1 MQIISLIQGLWVALI
16 ILMFFAKLRTGI
28 CLYVAY
34 MILVPYMNINLGINL
49 QWNLVNVLLLVAFF
63 LSYEYGREERIP
75 LSFKPFVPFLFLFI
89 AQLLEMPFQN
99 EVPLDYEFN
108 FFRQQIMQYFILPF
122 VIWNYSFID
131 GKLHEQLKNTVI
143 ICICIASG
151 YGLYLTTTNG
161 VNPYQIAVMAANGE
175 VWNADYAAVGG
186 GRLFGRIS
194 SVFGHPMTYGLF
206 LGMAFIYIYAIKAS
220 LNKYKMIVILL
231 AIVTS
236 IFLCGIRSPIGA
248 FFVTI
253 LVFLLLSHR
262 IKLMCQV
269 GIVGGIAYLIINS
282 IPELSNYVGSI
293 FSDDKSNVSGSSFEM
308 RLNQMEGCFWEIR
321 NHLVFGKGF
330 GWTNYYMDTYGDHPI
345 MLAFESLIYVVLC
358 NSGIVGVVIWIIFL
372 LKLFRNTSRIVLNQ
386 DIVICA
392 LTLTTYYITY
402 SVITGE
408 YEYMKYFM
416 LFYTLMLL
424 EGTQKTNNINRK
436 NNL

>member
-1 MQIISLIQGLWVALI
+1 MAL
-16 ILMFFAKLRTGI
+16 
-28 CLYVAY
+28 
-34 MILVPYMNINLGINL
+34 
-49 QWNLVNVLLLVAFF
+49 
-63 LSYEYGREERIP
+63 
-75 LSFKPFVPFLFLFI
+75 
-89 AQLLEMPFQN
+89 
-99 EVPLDYEFN
+99 
-108 FFRQQIMQYFILPF
+108 
-122 VIWNYSFID
+122 
-131 GKLHEQLKNTVI
+131 
-143 ICICIASG
+143 
-151 YGLYLTTTNG
+151 
-161 VNPYQIAVMAANGE
+161 
-175 VWNADYAAVGG
+175 
-186 GRLFGRIS
+186 
-194 SVFGHPMTYGLF
+194 
-206 LGMAFIYIYAIKAS
+206 IYIYAIKAS

-330 GWTNYYMDTYGDHPI
+330 GWTNYYIDTYGDHPI

-386 DIVICA
+386 DIVICS

-408 YEYMKYFM
+408 YGYMKYFM
-416 LFYTLMLL
+416 LFYTLILL
-424 EGTQKTNNINRK
+424 EGIQKTNNINRK